1 MNYEDSKRIFNEVQ
15 KKGLSINHACE
26 IGVFL
31 PETSNI
37 IDFINDEN
45 VNKISLV
52 EPNPRIV
59 KKIKEFFKD
68 KTNIDL
74 YPIAIHEYNG
84 VLNLFEAEA
93 STFAEGLPSSPAM
106 INDQYEK
113 QEVKKIET
121 ECKLFSEIDKG
132 DIDLLSID
140 TEGCEWYAVKT
151 MVSRPK
157 IISIE
162 THGKFYTN
170 PFIKEIKNWMS
181 VEGYEEWYK
190 TKSDTVYFK
199 KGVFELESTEKKNL
213 RSMNFYISL
222 RKAKRVFYFK
232 RTLKKL
238 FKK

>member
-15 KKGLSINHACE
+15 NKGLKINHACE

-37 IDFINDEN
+37 IDFINDEG
-45 VNKISLV
+45 VEKISLV

-59 KKIKEFFKD
+59 EKIKDYFKG
-68 KTNIDL
+68 KTNIKL

-84 VLNLFEAEA
+84 TLNLFEAEA

-113 QEVKKIET
+113 QDVKKIET
-121 ECKLFSEIDKG
+121 ECKLFSEIDPG

-140 TEGCEWYAVKT
+140 TEGCEWYALKT
-151 MVSRPK
+151 MVSRPQ

-170 PFIKEIKNWMS
+170 PFIKQIRSWLSK
-181 VEGYEEWYK
+181 EGYEEWYK

-199 KGVFELESTEKKNL
+199 TGALELEAREKKSL
-213 RSMNFYISL
+213 RSMNFYIAF
-222 RKAKRVFYFK
+222 RKAKRVFYLK
-232 RTLKKL
+232 RTFKKL
-238 FKK
+238 IRK